1 MKLLTQ
7 CDTVFVWSLSKSR
20 SQPTQLRAQDLIPF
34 KSKKKKKV
42 AAKRIHCKN
51 RIMPL
56 V

>member
-34 KSKKKKKV
+34 KSKKR
-42 AAKRIHCKN
+42 KRWLPRGFIVKN
-51 RIMPL
+51 RIMPS